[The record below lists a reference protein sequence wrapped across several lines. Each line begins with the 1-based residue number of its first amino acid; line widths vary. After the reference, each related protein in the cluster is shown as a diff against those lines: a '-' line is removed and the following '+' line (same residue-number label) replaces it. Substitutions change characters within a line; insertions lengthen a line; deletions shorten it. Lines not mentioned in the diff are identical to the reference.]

1 MYNNIRMEEKV
12 LKVYSQNT
20 LTEIRFSGKVK
31 LAELLEANGLMPA
44 TPCGGNGTCGKCSGF
59 LDGRKVLCCQE
70 HIEEGG
76 ELYLPEKKILSK
88 IKTDGTM
95 PDYSISPREGYG
107 IAVDIGTT
115 TVVLRIVDLKT
126 GELLHAVS
134 RENPQR
140 LLSADVIGRIQA
152 CLEKEKLPVLQGL
165 IKETISDLKEHAL
178 RMHGLTED
186 DIKKMVVTGNT
197 TMLYLYTGRMPTSL
211 AFTPFIADCLFGFEE
226 NGAYLPPC
234 FGAFVGADIYTA
246 ITASGLITKDEA
258 AVLVDLGTNGEI
270 ALFDNGKL
278 TCCATACGPAFE
290 GTGIS
295 CGGPAADGAIDHIWL
310 EDGQVKYSVI
320 GNSEPSHICGSG
332 IMDAIAT
339 LLELEEIDETG
350 AMPDPYEFAPGVVL
364 QPKDV
369 RQVQLAKAAIC
380 GGIRTLLSREGLKP
394 EDIKTLYI
402 AGGFGSYI
410 KLENAV
416 KVGVFPKEMQDNAK
430 VIGNAAL
437 SGAIMLL
444 LGADKK
450 YEPSSVET
458 ECINL
463 AQQPEF
469 SDLYMESMFFE

>member
-1 MYNNIRMEEKV
+1 MESKI
-12 LKVYSQNT
+12 LKVISKNKET
-20 LTEIRFSGKVK
+20 DISFTRKARLS
-31 LAELLEANGLMPA
+31 ELLEAEGLMPA
-44 TPCGGNGTCGKCSGF
+44 TPCGGNGTCGKCSAYLNGA
-59 LDGRKVLCCQE
+59 KILCCQAW
-70 HIEEGG
+70 IEEGG
-76 ELYLPEKKILSK
+76 ELLLPEKKILNK
-88 IKTDGTM
+88 IKTDGEM
-95 PDYSISPREGYG
+95 PEFTPAPGEGYG

-126 GELLHAVS
+126 GKLLNAVS

-152 CLEKEKLPVLQGL
+152 SIEKGKLPVLKEL
-165 IKETISDLKEHAL
+165 INETIEDLREHDLKIC
-178 RMHGLTED
+178 GLTEE
-186 DIKKMVVTGNT
+186 DIKKTVVTGNT
-197 TMLYLYTGRMPTSL
+197 TMLYLYTGRMPTTL
-211 AFTPFIADCLFGFEE
+211 AYTPFIADCLFGFEE

-246 ITASGLITKDEA
+246 IIASGLITKDETSI
-258 AVLVDLGTNGEI
+258 LVDLGTNGEI
-270 ALFDNGKL
+270 ALYDKGKL

-295 CGGPAADGAIDHIWL
+295 CGGHAADGAIDHVWL
-310 EDGQVKYSVI
+310 ENGQVKYSVI
-320 GNSEPSHICGSG
+320 GNTTPSHICGSG

-339 LLELEEIDETG
+339 LLDIGVIDETG

-380 GGIRTLLSREGLKP
+380 GGIKTLISREGLTE

-410 KLENAV
+410 TLDSAV
-416 KVGVFPKEMQDNAK
+416 RVGVFPKELQDNAK

-437 SGAIMLL
+437 SGAIMIL

-450 YEPSSVET
+450 FEPASVET

-463 AQQPEF
+463 AQQPDF

>member
-1 MYNNIRMEEKV
+1 MEDKV

-20 LTEIRFSGKVK
+20 LTELKFSGTVK

-59 LDGRKVLCCQE
+59 YNGRKVLCCQE
-70 HIEEGG
+70 RIEEGG

-95 PDYSISPREGYG
+95 PDYTIAPQEGYG

-152 CLEKEKLPVLQGL
+152 CLEKGKLPVLQGL
-165 IKETISDLKEHAL
+165 IKETIHDLKEHAL
-178 RMHGLTED
+178 KMHGLTED
-186 DIKKMVVTGNT
+186 DIKKTVVTGNT

-211 AFTPFIADCLFGFEE
+211 AFTPFIADCLFDYEE
-226 NGAYLPPC
+226 NGEYYPPC

-246 ITASGLITKDEA
+246 IIASGLIANDETSL
-258 AVLVDLGTNGEI
+258 LVDLGTNGEI
-270 ALFDNGKL
+270 ALYDKGKL

-295 CGGPAADGAIDHIWL
+295 CGGHASEGAIDHVWI
-310 EDGQVKYSVI
+310 EDGKTKYSVI
-320 GNSEPSHICGSG
+320 GNTEPTHICGSG
-332 IMDAIAT
+332 IMDAIAA
-339 LLELEEIDETG
+339 LLDLGVIDETG

-380 GGIRTLLSREGLKP
+380 GGIKTLVKREGLKV

-410 KLENAV
+410 TLDSAV
-416 KVGVFPKEMQDNAK
+416 KVGVFPEEMKDSAK

-437 SGAIMLL
+437 SGAIMIL
-444 LGADKK
+444 LGADKE
-450 YEPSSVET
+450 YAPASVET

>member
-1 MYNNIRMEEKV
+1 MESKT
-12 LKVYSQNT
+12 LKVISKDKET
-20 LTEIRFSGKVK
+20 DIRFSGRTK
-31 LAELLEANGLMPA
+31 LSELLEAEGLMPA
-44 TPCGGNGTCGKCSGF
+44 TPCGGNGTCGKCSAYLNGE
-59 LDGRKVLCCQE
+59 KVLCCQAWV
-70 HIEEGG
+70 EEDG
-76 ELYLPEKKILSK
+76 ELLLPEKQILNK
-88 IKTDGTM
+88 IKTDGEM
-95 PDYSISPREGYG
+95 PEFSIKAQDGYG
-107 IAVDIGTT
+107 LAVDIGTT
-115 TVVLRIVDLKT
+115 TVVARIIDLRT
-126 GELLHAVS
+126 GKMLPAVS

-152 CLEKEKLPVLQGL
+152 CIEKGKLPVLQGL
-165 IKETISDLKEHAL
+165 ISETIQDLKEHDL
-178 RMHGLTED
+178 KICGLAEE
-186 DIKKMVVTGNT
+186 DIKKTVITGNT
-197 TMLYLYTGRMPTSL
+197 TMLYLFTGRMPTTL
-211 AFTPFIADCLFGFEE
+211 AYTPFIADCLFGFEE

-270 ALFDNGKL
+270 ALFNNGKL

-295 CGGPAADGAIDHIWL
+295 CGGPAANGAIDHIWL

-320 GNSEPSHICGSG
+320 GNTAPTHICGSG

-380 GGIRTLLSREGLKP
+380 GGIRTLINREGLKP
-394 EDIKTLYI
+394 DDINTLYI

-416 KVGVFPKEMQDNAK
+416 KVGIFPKEMQDNAK

-437 SGAIMLL
+437 SGAIMIL

>member
-1 MYNNIRMEEKV
+1 MENRV
-12 LKVYSQNT
+12 LKVISKDKET
-20 LTEIRFSGKVK
+20 DISFSGKVK
-31 LAELLEANGLMPA
+31 LSTLLEAEGLMPA
-44 TPCGGNGTCGKCSGF
+44 TPCGGNGTCGKCSAYLNGE
-59 LDGRKVLCCQE
+59 KVLCCQAW
-70 HIEEGG
+70 IEEDG
-76 ELYLPEKKILSK
+76 ELLLPEKKILNK
-88 IKTDGTM
+88 IKTDGEM
-95 PDYSISPREGYG
+95 PQFSISPQPGYG
-107 IAVDIGTT
+107 LAVDIGTT
-115 TVVLRIVDLKT
+115 TVVARIIDLQT
-126 GELLHAVS
+126 GKLLPAVS

-152 CLEKEKLPVLQGL
+152 CIEKGKLPVLKGL
-165 IKETISDLKEHAL
+165 INETIQDLKEHDL
-178 RMHGLTED
+178 KICGLTEA
-186 DIKKMVVTGNT
+186 DIKKTVITGNT
-197 TMLYLYTGRMPTSL
+197 TMLYLFTGRMPTTL
-211 AFTPFIADCLFGFEE
+211 AYTPFIADCLFGTEE

-246 ITASGLITKDEA
+246 ITASGLITRDEA
-258 AVLVDLGTNGEI
+258 SVLVDLGTNGEI
-270 ALFDNGKL
+270 ALYNNGKL

-310 EDGQVKYSVI
+310 EDGQVRYSVI
-320 GNSEPSHICGSG
+320 GNSAPSHICGSG

-339 LLELEEIDETG
+339 LLDLEVIDETG
-350 AMPDPYEFAPGVVL
+350 AMPEPYEFAPGVVL

-380 GGIRTLLSREGLKP
+380 GGILTLIGREGLKA

-416 KVGVFPKEMQDNAK
+416 KVGIFPKEMQDNAK

-437 SGAIMLL
+437 SGAIMIL
-444 LGADKK
+444 LGADRK

>member
-1 MYNNIRMEEKV
+1 MESK
-12 LKVYSQNT
+12 T
-20 LTEIRFSGKVK
+20 LRVISKNKETDIRFSGRTK
-31 LAELLEANGLMPA
+31 LSELLEAEGLMPA
-44 TPCGGNGTCGKCSGF
+44 TPCGGNGTCGKCSAYLNGE
-59 LDGRKVLCCQE
+59 KVLCCQAWV
-70 HIEEGG
+70 EEDG
-76 ELYLPEKKILSK
+76 ELLLPEKQILNK
-88 IKTDGTM
+88 IKTDGEM
-95 PDYSISPREGYG
+95 PEFKIKAQDGYG
-107 IAVDIGTT
+107 LAVDIGTT
-115 TVVLRIVDLKT
+115 TVVARIIDLKT
-126 GELLHAVS
+126 GKMLPAVS

-152 CLEKEKLPVLQGL
+152 CIEKGKLPVLQGL
-165 IKETISDLKEHAL
+165 ISETIHDLKEHDL
-178 RMHGLTED
+178 KICGLAEE
-186 DIKKMVVTGNT
+186 DIKKTVITGNT
-197 TMLYLYTGRMPTSL
+197 TMLYLFTGRMPTTL
-211 AFTPFIADCLFGFEE
+211 AYTPFIADCLFGFEE

-270 ALFDNGKL
+270 ALFNNGKL

-295 CGGPAADGAIDHIWL
+295 CGGPAANGAIDHIWL
-310 EDGQVKYSVI
+310 EDGQVRYSVI
-320 GNSEPSHICGSG
+320 GNTAPTHICGSG

-339 LLELEEIDETG
+339 LLDLEEIDETG

-380 GGIRTLLSREGLKP
+380 GGIRTLINREGLKP
-394 EDIKTLYI
+394 DDINTLYI

-416 KVGVFPKEMQDNAK
+416 KVGIFPKEMQDNAK

-437 SGAIMLL
+437 SGAIMVL

-450 YEPSSVET
+450 FEPSSVET

-469 SDLYMESMFFE
+469 SDLYMDSMFFE